1 VRNSNT
7 IDHFFQSELLWL
19 KARYIHIYLEKKNMP
34 MSINPKPL
42 LNDTTPSGYNRTK
55 RQYARIFLWLTSL
68 LLITS
73 HPFLSLPTSA
83 CAVYTMHGGTWFS
96 HKNFKWMSA
105 SILSF
110 CISLYSLALRVKSDT
125 IDGGFA
131 YELKM
136 SLEVRQRTV
145 EITWGGILL
154 LCLVLT
160 VKNSLDNRMA
170 VGKET

>member
-1 VRNSNT
+1 
-7 IDHFFQSELLWL
+7 
-19 KARYIHIYLEKKNMP
+19 MP

-125 IDGGFA
+125 IDEGFA
-131 YELKM
+131 YELKV